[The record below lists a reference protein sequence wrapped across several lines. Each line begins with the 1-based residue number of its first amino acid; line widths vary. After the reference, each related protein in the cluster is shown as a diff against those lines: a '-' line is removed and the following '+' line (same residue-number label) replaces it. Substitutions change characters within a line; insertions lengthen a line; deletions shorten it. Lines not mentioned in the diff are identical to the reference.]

1 VKTSEAIPS
10 RSLVG
15 SETLKQSPNSVNV
28 GLLTPPSYMIG
39 ATLLA
44 PSVCKLASSALHI
57 LICGKPRHD
66 QPNVNFVGSTPKT
79 PISKLAPAIFSPG
92 YIQSVAHHSKL
103 IPTIAHAMMNRNWKS
118 PGLRGKLAALG
129 RQDLSDMYDD
139 GKEEAIQSR
148 LQSMIQRRIWAMMQ
162 RKLFDPKAAEKLR
175 WESRPTK
182 ANDAPDVE
190 VDEDLLGGGKE
201 NDADSGMMIGED
213 ELDEFNEFDFSDV
226 GTEDSFQNVLADASF
241 LSDDGMLLTSA
252 EHEAMWETE
261 EMLFGDGER
270 EIDLSF
276 DENESMIFGGE

>member
-1 VKTSEAIPS
+1 
-10 RSLVG
+10 
-15 SETLKQSPNSVNV
+15 
-28 GLLTPPSYMIG
+28 
-39 ATLLA
+39 
-44 PSVCKLASSALHI
+44 
-57 LICGKPRHD
+57 
-66 QPNVNFVGSTPKT
+66 
-79 PISKLAPAIFSPG
+79 
-92 YIQSVAHHSKL
+92 
-103 IPTIAHAMMNRNWKS
+103 MMNRNWKS

-139 GKEEAIQSR
+139 GQEEAVQSR

-175 WESRPTK
+175 WETGPTGSK
-182 ANDAPDVE
+182 EDPDVE

-201 NDADSGMMIGED
+201 DDADSGMMIGED
-213 ELDEFNEFDFSDV
+213 EFNEFEFSDV

-241 LSDDGMLLTSA
+241 LSDDGMLLTST

-276 DENESMIFGGE
+276 DENESMIFEGE